1 MTAPSAEVL
10 YLWDGTKVRTSSA
23 LGQGRLYK
31 GSFVYSVSPTGT
43 HLESISHDEG
53 RILAAEGASDTEF
66 IDTWHVRDYLGSVRA
81 VYDISTPANE
91 VEDASEHI
99 LEQSDYYAFGE
110 RIDTPGQVFDQTN
123 RYRYN
128 GKEQLRFEGI
138 NLDPGLTDYGARYYA
153 PKFGRWTT
161 PDPLADKYYSI
172 SPYAFC
178 NNNPVNYIDP
188 DGEAVE
194 TLWDIASIGMGVRSF
209 VKNIKSGNVRGAVG
223 DAVGIAVDA
232 VAAAVPFVPG
242 GVGAVKAGAKA
253 VNAIDNAA
261 DAVKGV
267 GSVADN
273 ITDAAK
279 TAASVSDGKV
289 YVTYTKVN
297 PKTGEIYSGRASGYG
312 TPEEVVTNRDRNHHM
327 NEKGFEKAKL
337 DRFSTNSDAIRGREQ
352 QLIELHGDAKSQGGS
367 SGNAINGISPTNP
380 KRQRYEDARRR
391 EFEQ

>member
-53 RILAAEGASDTEF
+53 RILVAAGASGTEF

-81 VYDISTPANE
+81 IYDISTPAEE

-99 LEQSDYYAFGE
+99 LEQNDYYAFGE
-110 RIDTPGQVFDQTN
+110 RIEVSGQAFDQTN

-128 GKEQLRFEGI
+128 GKEQLRFESL

-153 PKFGRWTT
+153 PTFGRWAS

-188 DGEAVE
+188 DGRG
-194 TLWDIASIGMGVRSF
+194 IYSIDPDGKISKINDDEKVHQLHL
-209 VKNIKSGNVRGAVG
+209 
-223 DAVGIAVDA
+223 VDKD
-232 VAAAVPFVPG
+232 G
-242 GVGAVKAGAKA
+242 
-253 VNAIDNAA
+253 
-261 DAVKGV
+261 
-267 GSVADN
+267 N
-273 ITDAAK
+273 IT
-279 TAASVSDGKV
+279 GKMIELSNSEAMEFLK
-289 YVTYTKVN
+289 YEKG
-297 PKTGEIYSGRASGYG
+297 KEIYSYTASEGNIDNVFKIFKFAANNTKVEWALHRGQGNVYTLGTSLDDSMVDSYFTMTGEESLPIASMHSHPNTTDITTMGYSSDTYSRSDQWKVNNSIAPKLNYVYFPKSRSLYLVGQYSPYYIRKIEAYQDFYFG
-312 TPEEVVTNRDRNHHM
+312 TLNH
-327 NEKGFEKAKL
+327 
-337 DRFSTNSDAIRGREQ
+337 R
-352 QLIELHGDAKSQGGS
+352 
-367 SGNAINGISPTNP
+367 
-380 KRQRYEDARRR
+380 
-391 EFEQ
+391 